1 MKQKNALEKRV
12 VEMAEGEQMQPLVLE
27 DQQTIE
33 VLDGMWYI
41 YM

>member
-1 MKQKNALEKRV
+1 MKQKKALEKRV
-12 VEMAEGEQMQPLVLE
+12 VEMVDGEQMQPLVLE

-41 YM
+41 Q